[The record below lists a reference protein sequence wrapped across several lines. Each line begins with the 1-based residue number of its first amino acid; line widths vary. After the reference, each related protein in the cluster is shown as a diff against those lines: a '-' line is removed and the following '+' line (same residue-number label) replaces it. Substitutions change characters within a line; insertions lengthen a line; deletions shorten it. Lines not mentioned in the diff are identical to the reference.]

1 MYEVVHESAK
11 SNPVAAPVLVG
22 RSLAKNSFTVST
34 VYGSNPAMPRPNT
47 NPEWQH
53 TSGSI
58 IVRKAFGKFT
68 VN

>member
-1 MYEVVHESAK
+1 M
-11 SNPVAAPVLVG
+11 SNVKVMEAAIVG
-22 RSLAKNSFTVST
+22 SGSYSQSWRAIPTHRYGGPAHVS
-34 VYGSNPAMPRPNT
+34 T